1 MRTRKTSLDL
11 EDRKQIEAY
20 YTAGARVFDIA
31 IHFGF
36 HSATI
41 YEELKRGYTGEY
53 DVNGRP
59 GYSASKAEKTSIANL
74 SRRGRIKVAK
84 TVTVKRCIDPSSS
97 PLAPH

>member
-11 EDRKQIEAY
+11 EDRKQIEKF

-31 IHFGF
+31 IRIGF

-53 DVNGRP
+53 DENGRP
-59 GYSASKAEKTSIANL
+59 GYSAHKGEKTAIANL
-74 SRRGRIKVAK
+74 SKRGRIKVAK
-84 TVTVKRCIDPSSS
+84 KAIVN
-97 PLAPH
+97 H